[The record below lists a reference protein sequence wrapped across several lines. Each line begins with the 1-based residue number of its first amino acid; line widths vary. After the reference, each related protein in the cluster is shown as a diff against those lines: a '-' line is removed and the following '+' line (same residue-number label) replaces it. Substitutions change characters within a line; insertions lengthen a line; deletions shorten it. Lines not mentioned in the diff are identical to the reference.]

1 VGEAV
6 SLMEFVKLLLSDDA
20 ERAHFA
26 VDPGATLSEHGL
38 GDLSP
43 ADVHDA
49 VVLVQDTLTVD
60 WAQAYGTGAGVGQ
73 APVPEPAAA
82 PGPAAWWA
90 AEEPDPVTEHDA
102 AAASPVATTA
112 DEVLFDVP
120 DLHFGH

>member
-26 VDPGATLSEHGL
+26 VDPGGTLSEHGL

-60 WAQAYGTGAGVGQ
+60 WAQAYGTGAGMGH
-73 APVPEPAAA
+73 PTPPEPAAA
-82 PGPAAWWA
+82 PSPAGWWA
-90 AEEPDPVTEHDA
+90 AEEPDPVIEHDA
-102 AAASPVATTA
+102 PAPSPTTPGV
-112 DEVLFDVP
+112 DDVLFDAP